1 MKSVTR
7 TIRIAVAVSATCA
20 LAARASVPSAEV
32 EAAAAF
38 APPRLLKVS
47 GALRQSPTT
56 KGEAPIASGT
66 SRRDQEIMEL
76 RRRFNAAADPVTHRM
91 SLARARQT
99 GWDGV
104 AKHFSEIDQSGQGTV
119 SFDELALYLR
129 NQRHPAFAN

>member
-38 APPRLLKVS
+38 APSLAQGQRRAQATPHNER
-47 GALRQSPTT
+47 
-56 KGEAPIASGT
+56 EAPIASGT

>member
-47 GALRQSPTT
+47 GALRQPPQR
-56 KGEAPIASGT
+56 KGKRPSLPGHPDEIRRSWNCGAAS
-66 SRRDQEIMEL
+66 M
-76 RRRFNAAADPVTHRM
+76 P
-91 SLARARQT
+91 
-99 GWDGV
+99 
-104 AKHFSEIDQSGQGTV
+104 
-119 SFDELALYLR
+119 
-129 NQRHPAFAN
+129 QRIQ